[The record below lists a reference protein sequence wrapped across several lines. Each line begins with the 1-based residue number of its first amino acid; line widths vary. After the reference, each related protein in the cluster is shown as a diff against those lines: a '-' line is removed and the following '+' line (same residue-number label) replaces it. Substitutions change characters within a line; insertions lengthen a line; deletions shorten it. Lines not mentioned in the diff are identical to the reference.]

1 MQTLR
6 NKTMAIVIIT
16 VLAVSA
22 GASVFEISV
31 TAHTPPWIF
40 TTHAFISAAPNP
52 VGVGQQTLIFVWQD
66 YTIQGNQIDNTI
78 RFRNY
83 QLTITKP
90 DGTNETRTWPVVTD
104 TTASAYTAFT
114 PETAGDYI
122 LTFNFP
128 GQIYDYGTQYP
139 AYAAYN
145 NDTYTASSA
154 TMVLTVQQDPVPKLS
169 ETPLPTEY
177 WARPINGANHDW
189 EAISSNWLGGASVSD
204 IWQKSG
210 DGPRSAHIMWTK
222 PIEYGGMTGGNIKQI
237 DLENQTGLTYYTGFS
252 YNTRFGNPMIVAGV
266 LYYQIPNGESG

>member
-1 MQTLR
+1 MQTLK
-6 NKTMAIVIIT
+6 KTMAIVIIT

-40 TTHAFISAAPNP
+40 TTHGFISAAPNP
-52 VGVGQQTLIFVWQD
+52 VGVGQQALIYVWLD
-66 YTIQGNQIDNTI
+66 YTIQGNQIDNNI

-90 DGTNETRTWPVVTD
+90 DGTTETKTWPVVTD
-104 TTASAYTAFT
+104 TTASAYLAYT
-114 PETAGDYI
+114 PETIGEYKLD
-122 LTFNFP
+122 FNFP
-128 GQIYDYGTQYP
+128 GQTYDYGTQYP

-154 TMVLTVQQDPVPKLS
+154 TMVLKVQQDPVPKLS

-189 EAISSNWLGGASVSD
+189 EAISSNWLGGAAVSD
-204 IWQKSG
+204 IWQKNG
-210 DGPRSAHIMWTK
+210 AAPRSAHIMWTK
-222 PIEYGGMTGGNIKQI
+222 PLEYGGMTGSNIFQMGT
-237 DLENQTGLTYYTGFS
+237 ENQTDLTYYTGF
-252 YNTRFGNPMIVAGV
+252 
-266 LYYQIPNGESG
+266 